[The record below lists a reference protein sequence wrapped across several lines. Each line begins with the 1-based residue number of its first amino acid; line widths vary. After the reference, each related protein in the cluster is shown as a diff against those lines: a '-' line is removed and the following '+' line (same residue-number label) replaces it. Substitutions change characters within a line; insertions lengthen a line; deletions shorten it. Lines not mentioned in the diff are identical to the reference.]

1 MSDQP
6 LLFRSVGVAQNG
18 TTYYVDGEGGNN
30 ANDGQS
36 PASAWRDFEKVNQTE
51 FQPGD
56 HLLLNAQSTGITN
69 CCIQRE
75 WDSGT
80 KDCH

>member
-1 MSDQP
+1 MWM
-6 LLFRSVGVAQNG
+6 
-18 TTYYVDGEGGNN
+18 GEGGNN

-56 HLLLNAQSTGITN
+56 HLLLNAQSTWN
-69 CCIQRE
+69 NQLLHPKRE

>member
-1 MSDQP
+1 MP
-6 LLFRSVGVAQNG
+6 MR
-18 TTYYVDGEGGNN
+18 
-30 ANDGQS
+30 QS

-56 HLLLNAQSTGITN
+56 HVLLNAQSTWN
-69 CCIQRE
+69 NQLLHPKE